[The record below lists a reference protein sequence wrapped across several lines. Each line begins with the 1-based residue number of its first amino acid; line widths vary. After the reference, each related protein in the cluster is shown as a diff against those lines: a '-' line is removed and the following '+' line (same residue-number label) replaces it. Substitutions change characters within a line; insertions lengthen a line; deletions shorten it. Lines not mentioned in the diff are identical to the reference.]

1 MTDLLGTKLSLQLI
15 KSTQRRSCQAIDKS
29 MAEARANPP
38 ALGGYDDEFVDAVEE
53 DWHCVICQLPLK
65 QPILTKCG
73 HRFCAECLNRHF
85 ERLAFFRVQSLGV
98 IVKPGCN

>member
-1 MTDLLGTKLSLQLI
+1 
-15 KSTQRRSCQAIDKS
+15 
-29 MAEARANPP
+29 MAEARSNPP

-73 HRFCAECLNRHF
+73 HRFCTQCLNGHF
-85 ERLAFFRVQSLGV
+85 ERLEFLRVQSLEA
-98 IVKPGCN
+98 IMVKPGCN